1 MKKLVLLA
9 GIAAT
14 SLTLT
19 PLEASAQSTIDSRF
33 HFRSS
38 IVGTWQVE
46 VTIRQNGPDCSITNP
61 VSFGINPFTGLH
73 TYNAGGTMTET
84 GSRSPP
90 SRRSAGFGIWK
101 RTGGNS
107 YDARWTFQGYD
118 EVGLLVNSL
127 DFRSDIDLAS
137 DGRSFTSVSR
147 LLVQPV
153 NGESVEFCVTSEGL
167 RFSL

>member
-1 MKKLVLLA
+1 MKKLALLA
-9 GIAAT
+9 GLAAT
-14 SLTLT
+14 SLTLL
-19 PLEASAQSTIDSRF
+19 PLEASSQGTIDNRF
-33 HFRSS
+33 HFRPS

-46 VTIRQNGPDCSITNP
+46 VTIRENGPDCSVTNP
-61 VSFGINPFTGLH
+61 VGFGINPFTGLH
-73 TYNAGGTMTET
+73 SYNNGGTMTET

-101 RTGGNS
+101 RAQGNS

-118 EVGLLVNSL
+118 ENGFLFNSL
-127 DFRSDIDLAS
+127 DFRADIDLAS

-153 NGESVEFCVTSEGL
+153 NGDSAQFCATSEGV
-167 RFSL
+167 RYSL